1 MRISEKPTN
10 NQLVV
15 SKSHRNH
22 VISPNIQPPCI
33 NTNNVMIVSAA
44 PNRGKSSLVQ
54 SMLKRK
60 RQYRGAFDHVY
71 LVCPSASRNAFKS
84 DAFSDHSEEKIFDS
98 LDDETLDVLEAEL
111 EKNNAESDDV
121 DDPVHTLW
129 IWDDCQSQLK
139 HLERR
144 ILHILSSYRHRN
156 LSCWI
161 IVQSYMCVPKKVRD
175 LSRSVIQF
183 KMSSGKEIETFA
195 EEVLPIFSPVQIKQL
210 LKYIYRGR
218 HDFTWVDRELGTL
231 TRNMDYLCV
240 EDEDDD

>member
-1 MRISEKPTN
+1 
-10 NQLVV
+10 
-15 SKSHRNH
+15 
-22 VISPNIQPPCI
+22 
-33 NTNNVMIVSAA
+33 
-44 PNRGKSSLVQ
+44 VQ
-54 SMLKRK
+54 SLLKRK

-71 LVCPSASRNAFKS
+71 LVCPPASRNAFKS
-84 DAFSDHSEEKIFDS
+84 DAFSDHSEDKIFDS
-98 LDDETLDVLEAEL
+98 LDDDTLDVLEAEL
-111 EKNNAESDDV
+111 EKNNAESESA

-139 HLERR
+139 ALEKR
-144 ILHILSSYRHRN
+144 ILHILSSYRHRE

-195 EEVLPIFSPVQIKQL
+195 SEVLPAYSPQQIKQL
-210 LKYIYRGR
+210 LKYIYRSR
-218 HDFTWVDRELGTL
+218 HDMTWVDRELGTL

-240 EDEDDD
+240 EDEDGD